1 MRAEIELRAERTLIQ
16 MEITFENV
24 RDIIVDTLSCNVEDV
39 KPETNLIEDL
49 EADSL
54 EIVELS
60 MALQEKLG
68 VGIEDEDLEK
78 IHTVQDILDYIKSK
92 QG

>member
-1 MRAEIELRAERTLIQ
+1 
-16 MEITFENV
+16 ME
-24 RDIIVDTLSCNVEDV
+24 TLSCDADDV
-39 KPETNLIEDL
+39 KPETSLIEDL
-49 EADSL
+49 DADSL

-60 MALQEKLG
+60 MALQESLG

-92 QG
+92 QA

>member
-1 MRAEIELRAERTLIQ
+1 
-16 MEITFENV
+16 MEITFESV
-24 RDIIVDTLSCNVEDV
+24 RDIIVDTLSCEAEDV
-39 KPETNLIEDL
+39 KLETNLIEDL

-60 MALQEKLG
+60 MALQEQLG

-92 QG
+92 QA

>member
-1 MRAEIELRAERTLIQ
+1 

-24 RDIIVDTLSCNVEDV
+24 RNIIVETLSCDAGDI
-39 KPETNLIEDL
+39 KPETSLIEDL

-60 MALQEKLG
+60 MALQESLG
-68 VGIEDEDLEK
+68 VGIEDDDLEK

-92 QG
+92 QA

>member
-1 MRAEIELRAERTLIQ
+1 MEL
-16 MEITFENV
+16 TFENV
-24 RDIIVDTLSCNVEDV
+24 RDIIVDTLSCDADQIT
-39 KPETNLIEDL
+39 PDTNLIEDL

-54 EIVELS
+54 EVVELS

-92 QG
+92 QA

>member
-1 MRAEIELRAERTLIQ
+1 MN

-24 RDIIVDTLSCNVEDV
+24 RDIIVSTLSCDAEEV
-39 KPETNLIEDL
+39 KLDTNLVEDL

-60 MALQEKLG
+60 MALQESLG

-78 IHTVQDILDYIKSK
+78 IHTVQDILDYIKGK
-92 QG
+92 QA

>member
-1 MRAEIELRAERTLIQ
+1 
-16 MEITFENV
+16 MEITFESV
-24 RDIIVDTLSCNVEDV
+24 RDIIVDTLSCDAEDV
-39 KPETNLIEDL
+39 KLETNLIEDL

-60 MALQEKLG
+60 MALQEELG

-78 IHTVQDILDYIKSK
+78 IHTVQDILDYIKGK
-92 QG
+92 QA

>member
-1 MRAEIELRAERTLIQ
+1 M
-16 MEITFENV
+16 TFENV
-24 RDIIVDTLSCNVEDV
+24 RDIIVETLSCDAEEVTLN
-39 KPETNLIEDL
+39 TNLVEDL

-78 IHTVQDILDYIKSK
+78 IKTVQDILDYIKAK
-92 QG
+92 QA

>member
-1 MRAEIELRAERTLIQ
+1 M
-16 MEITFENV
+16 
-24 RDIIVDTLSCNVEDV
+24 

-60 MALQEKLG
+60 MSLQEKLG
-68 VGIEDEDLEK
+68 AGIADEDLEK

-92 QG
+92 QA

>member
-1 MRAEIELRAERTLIQ
+1 

-24 RDIIVDTLSCNVEDV
+24 RDIIVDTLSCDAAQVNLD
-39 KPETNLIEDL
+39 TNLIEDL

-60 MALQEKLG
+60 MALQEHLG

-92 QG
+92 QA

>member
-1 MRAEIELRAERTLIQ
+1 
-16 MEITFENV
+16 MEITFETV
-24 RDIIVDTLSCNVEDV
+24 RDIIVDTLSCDAEQV
-39 KPETNLIEDL
+39 KLDTNLIEDL

-60 MALQEKLG
+60 MALQEQLG

-92 QG
+92 QA

>member
-1 MRAEIELRAERTLIQ
+1 MN

-24 RDIIVDTLSCNVEDV
+24 RDIIVSTLSCDAEEV
-39 KPETNLIEDL
+39 KLETNLVEDL

-60 MALQEKLG
+60 MALQGSLG

-78 IHTVQDILDYIKSK
+78 IHTVQDILDYIKGK
-92 QG
+92 QA

>member
-1 MRAEIELRAERTLIQ
+1 
-16 MEITFENV
+16 MEINFENV
-24 RDIIVDTLSCNVEDV
+24 RDIIVETLSCDAEDV
-39 KPETNLIEDL
+39 KLETNLVEDL

-54 EIVELS
+54 EVVELS

-78 IHTVQDILDYIKSK
+78 IKTVQDILNYIKAK
-92 QG
+92 QA

>member
-1 MRAEIELRAERTLIQ
+1 
-16 MEITFENV
+16 MEITFESV
-24 RDIIVDTLSCNVEDV
+24 RDIIVDTLSCEAGDV
-39 KPETNLIEDL
+39 KPDTNLIEDL

-60 MALQEKLG
+60 MALQEELG

-78 IHTVQDILDYIKSK
+78 IHTVQDILDYIKGK
-92 QG
+92 QA

>member
-1 MRAEIELRAERTLIQ
+1 MN

-24 RDIIVDTLSCNVEDV
+24 RDIIVETLSCDAEEV
-39 KPETNLIEDL
+39 KLETNLVEDL

-60 MALQEKLG
+60 MALQESLG

-78 IHTVQDILDYIKSK
+78 IHTVQDILDYIKGK
-92 QG
+92 QA

>member
-1 MRAEIELRAERTLIQ
+1 MEL
-16 MEITFENV
+16 TFENV
-24 RDIIVDTLSCNVEDV
+24 RNIIVETLSCDADDV
-39 KPETNLIEDL
+39 KPETSLIEDL
-49 EADSL
+49 DADSL

-60 MALQEKLG
+60 MALQESLG

-92 QG
+92 QD

>member
-1 MRAEIELRAERTLIQ
+1 
-16 MEITFENV
+16 MEITLENV
-24 RDIIVDTLSCNVEDV
+24 RDIIVETLSCDAGDI

-49 EADSL
+49 EA
-54 EIVELS
+54 VELS

>member
-1 MRAEIELRAERTLIQ
+1 
-16 MEITFENV
+16 MEVTFENV
-24 RDIIVDTLSCNVEDV
+24 RDIIVETLSCDEADV

-68 VGIEDEDLEK
+68 AGIEDEDLEK

-92 QG
+92 RA

>member
-1 MRAEIELRAERTLIQ
+1 MN

-24 RDIIVDTLSCNVEDV
+24 RDIIVSTLSCDAEEV
-39 KPETNLIEDL
+39 KLETNLVEDL

-78 IHTVQDILDYIKSK
+78 IHTVQDILNYIKSK
-92 QG
+92 QA

>member
-1 MRAEIELRAERTLIQ
+1 MN

-24 RDIIVDTLSCNVEDV
+24 QNIIVNTLSCDAEEV
-39 KPETNLIEDL
+39 KLETNLVEDL

-60 MALQEKLG
+60 MALQENLG
-68 VGIEDEDLEK
+68 VGIEDEDLENIK
-78 IHTVQDILDYIKSK
+78 TVQDILDYIKSK
-92 QG
+92 QA

>member
-1 MRAEIELRAERTLIQ
+1 

-24 RDIIVDTLSCNVEDV
+24 RDIIVETLSCDVEDI
-39 KPETNLIEDL
+39 KLDTNLVEDL

-78 IHTVQDILDYIKSK
+78 IHTVQDILDYIKGK